1 MGRDRIAPCL
11 YRPERAGEPKTRLP
25 GPRFDDGEG
34 PFVVSVLSIVL
45 IVLCAAITV
54 IAVAMTV
61 RTVLRMVRTVHL
73 GQSDKTRGRPF
84 GPRLA
89 TMFTETFGHTRMLQ
103 LSVVG
108 VAHWFVFLG
117 FIVLSLLVVEA
128 YGEVIDPSFELWVLG
143 TWGPWNLLVEI
154 LGVTTI
160 LGIAVLVAIRQL
172 AHPRRPRRRS
182 RFEGSNFW
190 QAYFVEIVVAVEG
203 VGVLLVRGFKQSAD
217 YLHQPVWSSPVAHW
231 LGSFLPASDAA
242 IGITATVKVFSA
254 MVWLIVIAANITMGV
269 AWHRFTVWPNV
280 YFKRK
285 DDGGTALGALKPMM
299 SGGAPLD
306 FEKADPET
314 DVFGAGKIED
324 FSWKAW
330 LDFTTCTECGR
341 CQSQCPAWNT
351 AKPLSP
357 KLLILSLRD
366 HAYAKAP
373 YLAAGGGK
381 DMAGTEKLSDEEMAR
396 LAHSDPLA
404 VLEAGRPLIGDA
416 DAGGIIDPEVL
427 WDCTN
432 CGACVQQCPVD
443 IEHVDHIVDMRRYQV
458 MIESEFP
465 TELGTLFRNLEN
477 KGNPWG
483 QNASARMDWAKDL
496 PFEVPVV
503 GDSAGGKL
511 DDDHEYLFWIGCAGA
526 FDDRARRTVRATAEL
541 LHTAAVGFA
550 VLGTAETCTGDPAR
564 RAGNEFLF
572 QMLAQQNVETIN
584 SAFGERKRRKI
595 IATCPHCFNTLL
607 NEYPQLG
614 GQYEVVHHTQVLNK
628 LVRERRLVPVAD
640 PGRATKQV
648 TYHDPCFL
656 GRHNQVYSPP
666 RELLDAAGVSQ
677 TEMPRHHERALCCG
691 AGGARMWMEERI
703 GKRIN
708 LERTDEALATGASEI
723 VTACPFCKVMI
734 SDGVTARQSDDPD
747 GAASGVEVR
756 DVAQVL
762 LDSVK
767 RS

>member
-1 MGRDRIAPCL
+1 M
-11 YRPERAGEPKTRLP
+11 
-25 GPRFDDGEG
+25 
-34 PFVVSVLSIVL
+34 SVLSIVL
-45 IVLCAAITV
+45 IVLCAIVTVVAAAMTARTV
-54 IAVAMTV
+54 I
-61 RTVLRMVRTVHL
+61 RMVRTIHL
-73 GQSDKTRGRPF
+73 GQPDPTRGRPR
-84 GPRLA
+84 GRRLA
-89 TMFTETFGHTRMLQ
+89 TMLTETVGHTRMLQ

-108 VAHWFVFLG
+108 VAHWFVFAG

-128 YGEVIDPSFELWVLG
+128 YGEVIDPSWELPVLG
-143 TWGPWNLLVEI
+143 SWAPWNFVVDI
-154 LGVTTI
+154 LAATTI
-160 LGIAVLVAIRQL
+160 LGIAVLIVIRQVG
-172 AHPRRPRRRS
+172 HPRRPARRS
-182 RFEGSNFW
+182 RFAGSTFW
-190 QAYFVEIVVAVEG
+190 QAYFVEIVVAIEG
-203 VGVLLVRGFKQSAD
+203 AGVLLVRAFKFSAGHI
-217 YLHQPVWSSPVAHW
+217 HQPVAASPVAEPLSW
-231 LGSFLPASDAA
+231 ILPSSDAA
-242 IGITATVKVFSA
+242 IAVTATVKVFSA

-269 AWHRFTVWPNV
+269 AWHRFTVWFNIF
-280 YFKRK
+280 FKRE
-285 DDGGTALGALKPMM
+285 DDGRPALGALRPMM
-299 SGGAPLD
+299 SNGAPLD

-324 FSWKAW
+324 FSWKSW

-357 KLLILSLRD
+357 KLVILALRD

-381 DMAGTEKLSDEEMAR
+381 DMAGTEKLSDEDMAA

-416 DAGGIIDPEVL
+416 ASGGIIDPEVL

-465 TELGTLFRNLEN
+465 TELGGLFRNLEN

-503 GDSAGGKL
+503 NGTIDP
-511 DDDHEYLFWIGCAGA
+511 DHEYLFWVGCAGA
-526 FDDRARRTVRATAEL
+526 FDDRARRTVRATVEL
-541 LHTAAVGFA
+541 LHRAAVGFA

-572 QMLAQQNVETIN
+572 QMLAQQNVDTIN
-584 SAFGERKRRKI
+584 AAFGERKRRKI

-614 GQYEVVHHTQVLNK
+614 GRYEVLHHTQVLNK
-628 LVRERRLVPVAD
+628 LVRERRLVPMAD
-640 PGRATKQV
+640 PGRTARQV

-677 TEMPRHHERALCCG
+677 TEMPRHRERALCCG

-708 LERTDEALATGASEI
+708 LERTDEALATGAEQI

-734 SDGVTARQSDDPD
+734 SDGVTARQAD
-747 GAASGVEVR
+747 GGAQDVEVL

-762 LDSVK
+762 LASVT
-767 RS
+767 RA